1 MSTKALSVTPLSFEK
16 VFASPATQ
24 RTLARRSP
32 RNWTDWREIAWE
44 ALQKRSMGDALRRAI
59 GALSAKYREVL
70 FLQDVKNLNTAE
82 TAWVLGIPV
91 EAAQSL
97 LLKARAQVRRALSSA
112 LFPKPGEKNSH
123 RGNSSAQEFACDFPF
138 STHQN
143 SPFLA

>member
-1 MSTKALSVTPLSFEK
+1 MSAKALSVTPVSFEK
-16 VFASPATQ
+16 VFVAPATQ

-32 RNWTDWREIAWE
+32 KRWTDWREIAWE
-44 ALQKRSMGDALRRAI
+44 ALRRRRLGNALRRAI
-59 GALSAKYREVL
+59 GTLSAKYREVL

-91 EAAQSL
+91 ELVPSRLQ
-97 LLKARAQVRRALSSA
+97 KARAQVRRALSSA

-123 RGNSSAQEFACDFPF
+123 RGNSSVHQFACDFPF
-138 STHQN
+138 STHQD